1 MGLLDQVI
9 GSVLGKGSQ
18 SQGGLGGLGDLL
30 SGLGGGGG
38 QQQSG
43 GGNML
48 AMLLPLVMALMQNRG
63 AGASGGSGLEG
74 LLGQLRANGL
84 SQQADSWVGTGSNLP
99 VSAEDLMNALGRGR
113 VSELA
118 QQAGMSEQQAG
129 EGLATL
135 LPELVNQL
143 TPQGQLPAQNEVDD
157 AFGSLTRSLGL

>member
-9 GSVLGKGSQ
+9 GSVLSKGTQ

-30 SGLGGGGG
+30 SGLGGGG

-48 AMLLPLVMALMQNRG
+48 AMLLPLVLAFMQNRG
-63 AGASGGSGLEG
+63 ASAGGGAGLEG

-84 SQQADSWVGTGSNLP
+84 SQQADSWVGTGENLP
-99 VSAEDLMNALGRGR
+99 VSADDLVSALGRGR

-118 QQAGMSEQQAG
+118 AQAGVSEQQAG
-129 EGLATL
+129 EGLASL

-143 TPQGQLPAQNEVDD
+143 TPQGQMPAQNDVDD
-157 AFGSLTRSLGL
+157 ALGSLTRSLGL